1 MLYGF
6 TYTWNLK
13 INQLLATENKLVVA
27 SDRGWSLGEMGEGK
41 SKATNFQLYD
51 K

>member
-1 MLYGF
+1 MLYDF

-13 INQLLATENKLVVA
+13 KNELLATENKSVVA
-27 SDRGWSLGEMGEGK
+27 SDRGWSLGEMGE
-41 SKATNFQLYD
+41 ATDFQLCD